1 LKENVYMKDC
11 QTGVIGV
18 KELNGR
24 IAIVTGGAQGIGL
37 AVAGLMAER
46 GATVVISDINA
57 GGARA
62 AAEDLGC
69 TALAGDIS
77 EMEYVERLVRFTV
90 EKYKRIDILV
100 NNAGIAGQVD
110 ILDISESAYD
120 RLMSVNLKGP
130 VFLSKLALGQMI
142 KQRYGRIVNMAS
154 LAGERGGL
162 FAGVHYSASKAG
174 MIVLTKCLALKGGPY
189 GVTANAVAPGL
200 IETALAEKLQF
211 NTDEIPLKRLGTPKE
226 VAEVVAFLAS
236 DRAGYVSGC
245 TVDVNGGQFMR

>member
-1 LKENVYMKDC
+1 M
-11 QTGVIGV
+11 
-18 KELNGR
+18 KELNGK

-37 AVAGLMAER
+37 AVTRLMAER
-46 GATVVISDINA
+46 GAAVIISDINA
-57 GGARA
+57 DGART
-62 AAEDLGC
+62 AAEMLDGDFSSF
-69 TALAGDIS
+69 AGDVS
-77 EMEYVERLVRFTV
+77 DMEYVERLFRFAL
-90 EKYKRIDILV
+90 EKYHRIDILV

-110 ILDISESAYD
+110 ILDISEAAYD
-120 RLMSVNLKGP
+120 KVMDVNLKGP
-130 VFLSKLALGQMI
+130 VFLSKLVIGQMI

-200 IETALAEKLQF
+200 IETALAKKLQF
-211 NTDEIPLKRLGTPKE
+211 NTDEIPMKRLGTTEE
-226 VAEVVAFLAS
+226 VAEVVAFLVS
-236 DRAGYVSGC
+236 DRASYVSGC

>member
-1 LKENVYMKDC
+1 MD
-11 QTGVIGV
+11 V
-18 KELNGR
+18 KELSGR
-24 IAIVTGGAQGIGL
+24 IAIVTGSAQGIGL
-37 AVAGLMAER
+37 AVASLMAER
-46 GATVVISDINA
+46 SATVVISDINA
-57 GGARA
+57 DGAKA
-62 AAEDLGC
+62 AARDLSGDC
-69 TALAGDIS
+69 TAFAGDIS
-77 EMEYVERLVRFTV
+77 DTEYVERLFRFVV
-90 EKYKRIDILV
+90 ENYKRIDILV

-110 ILDISESAYD
+110 ILEISETAYD
-120 RLMSVNLKGP
+120 RIMGVNLKGP
-130 VFLSKLALGQMI
+130 VFLSKLVLGQMI

-174 MIVLTKCLALKGGPY
+174 IIVLTKCLALRGGPY